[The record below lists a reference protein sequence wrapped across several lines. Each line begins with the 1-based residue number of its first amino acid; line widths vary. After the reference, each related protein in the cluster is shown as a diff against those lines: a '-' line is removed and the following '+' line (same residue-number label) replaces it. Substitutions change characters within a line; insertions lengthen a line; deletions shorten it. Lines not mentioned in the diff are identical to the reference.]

1 MAEARWRMTSRF
13 TARRTGPARRR
24 SHRDW
29 WDSRLGCPGPARR
42 RSHHSHRARLRLA
55 VKWIGGVLLLVA
67 LASPAHALPTMFG
80 DIAITPEPEPKGVSS
95 HGYFEYI
102 FQVVNKSTER
112 SHIISLSI
120 PFEKSFFN
128 GDSIRELRRTVEV
141 RANETVRIS
150 LLQPDHP
157 PIGGTDVAVTIDG
170 RQQEYG
176 VRLKPNESLRRSHSY
191 RGSYVVPSGP
201 VEPLILLGTRVKPL
215 PMIDPTPE
223 IDPSGMRGTS
233 AIPPGMRGPGGVSP
247 PPPPGRRGSATRPA
261 TPAAVP
267 AAPQR
272 LSPVEVLGGWLSPA
286 LMLTGPYCMGAA
298 SRVMLAWQLGEIEKP
313 PGKPGLPA
321 RGFQFVNAETWST
334 NWLAYTRYDGI
345 IVTAAELNTVP
356 EGIRTALWQYV
367 ETGGALLVLGRVDL
381 RGLSA
386 LTETKEDQEG
396 WLSVRAGFGVCQL
409 SPDANY
415 DGWGD
420 DRFAQL
426 MNDWRST
433 AAVWSSAQRNT
444 LNANQDF
451 PVVEDLGIPIKGLFL
466 LMFLFT
472 LGIGPINILVLTRL
486 KRRIWLLW
494 TTPVLSLF
502 TCLAVF
508 GYMLLSEGWSG
519 QLRSDTLT
527 LLDETTHR
535 ATTIGWTGIYSPLT
549 PSDGLHFSRETEVA
563 PQRYYEGRD
572 GGARSCTIDW
582 SQDQHF
588 VSGWVEA
595 RIPAHFKVRK
605 SELRRERVALQRE
618 PDGRWSMVNGLS
630 KDIHRFW
637 FADAKGQL
645 HTAKNV
651 APGAKT
657 MLTLT
662 EKETLASTTNVKDVF
677 LTNWVAKIKDLAEH
691 PQHYLRPGL
700 YLAELEDS
708 PFLEDAL
715 PNARTRKL
723 HALVVGI
730 PPTSPER

>member
-1 MAEARWRMTSRF
+1 MTEVTRTTSRK
-13 TARRTGPARRR
+13 RKRRR
-24 SHRDW
+24 SIR
-29 WDSRLGCPGPARR
+29 
-42 RSHHSHRARLRLA
+42 RLRFRL
-55 VKWIGGVLLLVA
+55 VLTTGILFSFLLV
-67 LASPAHALPTMFG
+67 SPAHALPTTFG
-80 DIAITPEPEPKGVSS
+80 DIAITPEPDPKGISS

-112 SHIISLSI
+112 SHLVSLSI
-120 PFEKSFFN
+120 PFEKLFLN

-141 RANETVRIS
+141 GANETVRIS

-157 PIGGTDVAVTIDG
+157 PIGGTNVAVTIDG
-170 RQQEYG
+170 SQQEYG
-176 VRLKPNESLRRSHSY
+176 VHLKPNESLHPSRYSP
-191 RGSYVVPSGP
+191 GGFAVPSGP
-201 VEPLILLGTRVKPL
+201 VQPLILLGTGVKPL
-215 PMIDPTPE
+215 PTMEPLPESVTP
-223 IDPSGMRGTS
+223 GMRGAS
-233 AIPPGMRGPGGVSP
+233 GARPPSMRGPGGSSP
-247 PPPPGRRGSATRPA
+247 TPSSGRRMSTSRPA
-261 TPAAVP
+261 PPAAVP

-272 LSPVEVLGGWLSPA
+272 PPGEVLGGWLSPT
-286 LMLTGPYCMGAA
+286 LMLTGPHCLGAA
-298 SRVMLAWQLGEIEKP
+298 SRLILAWQMGEIEKP
-313 PGKPGLPA
+313 PGKPGLPP
-321 RGFQFVNAETWST
+321 RFFQFVNAETWST

-345 IVTAAELNTVP
+345 IVTAAELNAMP

-367 ETGGALLVLGRVDL
+367 ETGGALLVLGRADL
-381 RGLSA
+381 RGLST
-386 LTETKEDQEG
+386 LMETKQDQAG
-396 WLSVRAGFGVCQL
+396 WQSVRAGFGACRL

-415 DGWGD
+415 DGWGA
-420 DRFAQL
+420 DRYAEL
-426 MNDWRST
+426 MSDWRNT
-433 AAVWSSAQRNT
+433 AAVWSSNQRNT
-444 LNANQDF
+444 LEANQNF
-451 PVVEDLGIPIKGLFL
+451 PVVDDLGIPIKGLFL

-519 QLRSDTLT
+519 QLRSETLT

-535 ATTIGWTGIYSPLT
+535 ATTIGWTGVYSPLT
-549 PSDGLHFSRETEVA
+549 PRDGLHFSRETEVV
-563 PQRYYEGRD
+563 PQRYYEGRN

-630 KDIHRFW
+630 KDIRHFW
-637 FADAKGQL
+637 FADAKGQF
-645 HTAKNV
+645 HTAENV

-657 MLTLT
+657 LLTLT
-662 EKETLASTTNVKDVF
+662 EKETLASTANVKDVF
-677 LTNWVAKIKDLAEH
+677 LTNWVSNIKDLAER
-691 PQHYLRPGL
+691 PQRYLRPGL

-708 PFLEDAL
+708 PFFEDCL

>member
-1 MAEARWRMTSRF
+1 MTKV
-13 TARRTGPARRR
+13 TARVVGWAESSRPTSGA
-24 SHRDW
+24 W
-29 WDSRLGCPGPARR
+29 WASKTRPT
-42 RSHHSHRARLRLA
+42 LRLTG
-55 VKWIGGVLLLVA
+55 ILLGFL
-67 LASPAHALPTMFG
+67 LASPVYALPMTFG
-80 DIAITPEPEPKGVSS
+80 DIAITPESDPKGTSS

-102 FQVVNKSTER
+102 FQVVNNSTER
-112 SHIISLSI
+112 SHVVSLSI
-120 PFEKSFFN
+120 PFEKSFSN
-128 GDSIRELRRTVEV
+128 GDSIRELRRTVV
-141 RANETVRIS
+141 VGANETVRIS

-157 PIGGTDVAVTIDG
+157 PLSGTDVAVTIDG
-170 RQQEYG
+170 RQQDYG
-176 VRLKPNESLRRSHSY
+176 VHLKPNESLHSSRYSRR
-191 RGSYVVPSGP
+191 GFTVPSAP
-201 VEPLILLGTRVKPL
+201 AEPLILLGTGVKPL
-215 PMIDPTPE
+215 PTLAPLPE
-223 IDPSGMRGTS
+223 SDTSGMR
-233 AIPPGMRGPGGVSP
+233 RPGGSSP
-247 PPPPGRRGSATRPA
+247 TPPPGRRMSTTRPA
-261 TPAAVP
+261 TSVAMP
-267 AAPQR
+267 AAPR
-272 LSPVEVLGGWLSPA
+272 LAPGELPAGLLLPPLGW
-286 LMLTGPYCMGAA
+286 TGPARWGAV
-298 SRVMLAWQLGEIEKP
+298 SRLILAWQMGEIDKP

-321 RGFQFVNAETWST
+321 RGFQFVTAETWST

-345 IVTAAELNTVP
+345 LVTAAELNALP

-367 ETGGALLVLGRVDL
+367 ETGGALLVLGRADL

-386 LTETKEDQEG
+386 LMETKQDQAG
-396 WLSVRAGFGVCQL
+396 WLSVRAGFGVCRL

-415 DGWGD
+415 DVWD
-420 DRFAQL
+420 ANHFAEL

-433 AAVWSSAQRNT
+433 ASVWSSTQRNT
-444 LNANQDF
+444 LNANQEF
-451 PVVEDLGIPIKGLFL
+451 PVVDDLGIPIKGLFL

-519 QLRSDTLT
+519 QLRSETLT

-535 ATTIGWTGIYSPLT
+535 ATTIGWTGAYSPLT

-563 PQRYYEGRD
+563 PQRYNEGRD

-588 VSGWVEA
+588 VTGWVEA

-630 KDIHRFW
+630 KDIRRFW
-637 FADAKGQL
+637 FADAKGQF
-645 HTAKNV
+645 HKAENI

-677 LTNWVAKIKDLAEH
+677 LTSWVSKIKDLAEH
-691 PQHYLRPGL
+691 PQRYLRPGL
-700 YLAELEDS
+700 YLAELDDS

-723 HALVVGI
+723 HAIVVGFGRQD
-730 PPTSPER
+730 EKGQ